1 MTACANNNKPPPAP
15 EVIQVPVEKIVIRYP
30 EKPGPE
36 LLTCTDEPIVPIE
49 LTQAGATDV
58 QAAAFNQ
65 TALEAGAD
73 CRSKLD
79 ALKKW
84 VDMWPMQQLI
94 SEIE

>member
-1 MTACANNNKPPPAP
+1 MTACASSRPPPTP

-30 EKPGPE
+30 EKPGSE
-36 LLTCTDEPIVPIE
+36 LLTCSDEPVVPIE

-65 TALEAGAD
+65 AALEAGAD

-79 ALKKW
+79 ALRKW

-94 SEIE
+94 SGIK